1 MLFKWYPS
9 ARQGKSAQRLLLKL
23 QWGGKSFQN
32 TAWFGE
38 MRSYHGSHIEHRFPS
53 RTLSAPGLHT
63 MVPSPSTTT

>member
-9 ARQGKSAQRLLLKL
+9 ARQRKSAQRLLLKL

-32 TAWFGE
+32 TAWFSE
-38 MRSYHGSHIEHRFPS
+38 MRSYHGFHIEHHFPS